1 MRSPTIY
8 CGPMWGGKTE
18 ALISRLVRARIQEIP
33 VLAFNPKTNDRYGT
47 RDIRAHSGAS
57 FPAVSV
63 GSGADILESVQREQP
78 KVVGIDEFF
87 MIPGALKAVEFLVHK
102 RIKVVVSTLD
112 LDSEGVIWEDLGQLL
127 AMAEE
132 VVKCPAVCA
141 VCKADAYF
149 TFRKGFAPSERV
161 LVGAD
166 DFYEPRCRTCFDE
179 GQEAKRAATGE
190 GSLFKGG
197 T

>member
-1 MRSPTIY
+1 
-8 CGPMWGGKTE
+8 MWGGKTE

-33 VLAFNPKTNDRYGT
+33 VLAFNPKKNDRYGT
-47 RDIRAHSGAS
+47 QDIRAHSGAM
-57 FPAVSV
+57 FPALPVL
-63 GSGADILESVQREQP
+63 SGADILEAVQRDQP
-78 KVVGIDEFF
+78 AVVGIDEFF
-87 MIPGALKAVEFLVHK
+87 MIPGALAAVQTLVKK

-149 TFRKGFAPSERV
+149 TYRKGFAPSERL
-161 LVGAD
+161 LVGTD
-166 DFYEPRCRTCFDE
+166 DFYEPRCRNCFDE

-190 GSLFKGG
+190 GSLFEGG
-197 T
+197 A

>member
-1 MRSPTIY
+1 MRSPTVY

-33 VLAFNPKTNDRYGT
+33 VLAFNPHLNDRYGT

-57 FPAVSV
+57 FPANPVH
-63 GSGADILESVQREQP
+63 SGEDILEVVRREQP
-78 KVVGIDEFF
+78 QVVGIDEFF
-87 MIPGALKAVEFLVHK
+87 MIPSALAAVEYMVHR

-112 LDSEGVIWEDLGQLL
+112 LDSEGVIWEGLGQLL

-149 TFRKGFAPSERV
+149 TFRKGYAPSERV

-166 DFYEPRCRTCFDE
+166 EFYEPRCRRCFDQ

-190 GSLFKGG
+190 GSLFDGG
-197 T
+197 S